1 MNLTA
6 ENVEK
11 VFRECFSSK
20 SEENIVK
27 CDVVAHSFSFYK
39 DKLQENKQN
48 IIDMLSYLPKEF
60 MQNTGGGYSFLM
72 ACNDKD
78 GKQWTGLHLTM
89 EKLFALGTGIE
100 RVKCLLPRELW
111 QMMPGGM
118 PYFMVLEESEE
129 KREDEEIDKQ

>member
-11 VFRECFSSK
+11 VFRECFSENK
-20 SEENIVK
+20 ENIVK
-27 CDVVAHSFSFYK
+27 CDVVAHSFSFCK

-48 IIDMLSYLPKEF
+48 IVDMLSCLPKEF

-78 GKQWTGLHLTM
+78 GHQWTGLHLTM
-89 EKLFALGTGIE
+89 EKLFALGIGIE
-100 RVKCLLPRELW
+100 KVKCLLPRELW

-118 PYFMVLEESEE
+118 PYFMVLE
-129 KREDEEIDKQ
+129 